1 MPVVAEDLSQPWQ
14 AGAYGDPALW
24 AALTGGVGGLISLA
38 FAPLARPRRRSGQR
52 TLAGAGDDIRLRFDN
67 GACPTAAPAAPASPA
82 AAKTSWIGR
91 WLGRAGSSQPWRIRL

>member
-1 MPVVAEDLSQPWQ
+1 MTEPQKTEPQELDGALKHVVPRWD
-14 AGAYGDPALW
+14 
-24 AALTGGVGGLISLA
+24 AARTE
-38 FAPLARPRRRSGQR
+38 R